1 MINGSGINLA
11 IDKSSKLFRHF
22 VSSLRSD
29 DKRDVRGRIVVASFL
44 LAALLVAVGV
54 GLIQGGDDDPPQAE
68 TLPAAKFSA
77 CLNLGFARVA
87 ERSAFSLGDYANS
100 LASGSSAQL
109 QAQVSADAARDRSDE
124 SFDQLGAA
132 WENLRD
138 LARGRGEK
146 VPATASDS
154 WCRSNEPQALVDSG
168 LDE

>member
-1 MINGSGINLA
+1 MINRNGANLVV
-11 IDKSSKLFRHF
+11 DKCSELFRRF
-22 VSSLRSD
+22 ISSLRSD

-87 ERSAFSLGDYANS
+87 NRSAFSLGDYANS

-109 QAQVSADAARDRSDE
+109 QAQVSADAARDRSDK

-132 WENLRD
+132 WGNLRD
-138 LARGRGEK
+138 LAKAEGAK
-146 VPATASDS
+146 VPAVPSSS

>member
-1 MINGSGINLA
+1 MINRNGANSVV
-11 IDKSSKLFRHF
+11 DKFSKLFRRF

-29 DKRDVRGRIVVASFL
+29 DKRDVRGRIVVASCL

-54 GLIQGGDDDPPQAE
+54 GLIQDGADDPPRAE

-124 SFDQLGAA
+124 SSDQLGAA
-132 WENLRD
+132 WGNLRS
-138 LARGRGEK
+138 LAKAKGET
-146 VPATASDS
+146 VPAAPSDS